1 MNPILGPVPG
11 TLLSTPST
19 ASIMSTIFHPLAAS
33 TRPNHA
39 PSILLTRVLPM
50 TYTKS
55 RPKNTVILGYKTVKN
70 GHRKCQKR
78 SKNEKKAPQLVT
90 ISHRQTILRDS
101 DNAHTTNS
109 ARLGLKATGGG

>member
-1 MNPILGPVPG
+1 MNPIFRPIPG
-11 TLLSTPST
+11 TLLST
-19 ASIMSTIFHPLAAS
+19 ASIMSTIFHPQAAS

-39 PSILLTRVLPM
+39 PSILLTHVLPT

-70 GHRKCQKR
+70 GHRTRQKR

-90 ISHRQTILRDS
+90 ISHRRTFSGTQIMPILQILPD
-101 DNAHTTNS
+101 
-109 ARLGLKATGGG
+109 LG